1 MQSAVFQ
8 FLLPLFI
15 WSFISVL
22 GILDVSNAEEG
33 SGLGTSV
40 ELELR
45 VVWLKFLMEIDKC
58 VPKPRRFGGSS
69 NKI

>member
-45 VVWLKFLMEIDKC
+45 VVWLKYVMFLMDRQ
-58 VPKPRRFGGSS
+58 VRT
-69 NKI
+69 